1 VNKAQEWKSL
11 RLLIEHELRGSRT
24 QLSAAAS
31 ADDALQELAERL
43 AREVWAEMALSGQ
56 TPLRRGAW
64 RTWWLLRPYR
74 ALSLSGRLAVALVV
88 LQRWLSKQKLHDL
101 EVQALLE
108 HQWQWLTVGPDTF
121 DAWHDVNL
129 PLLDTALA
137 GKALPQSTI
146 EHCLA
151 VGVDP
156 RRLTLLLTHTAA
168 IVEGSLFSTTHDHE
182 SLRSLGVVLE
192 VAAEDGVQPPPAAWF
207 ARLQWQDRHGWGSRL
222 SVEELQQLR
231 ARSGA

>member
-1 VNKAQEWKSL
+1 MKEAQEWESL
-11 RLLIEHELRGSRT
+11 RLLIEQELRGSQA

-43 AREVWAEMALSGQ
+43 ARGVWAEMALSGQ
-56 TPLRRGAW
+56 PPLRRGTW
-64 RTWWLLRPYR
+64 RTWRLLRRYR

-121 DAWHDVNL
+121 DAWHEADL

-137 GKALPQSTI
+137 GKALPQSTS
-146 EHCLA
+146 EHCVA

-156 RRLTLLLTHTAA
+156 HRLTLLFAHAVA
-168 IVEGSLFSTTHDHE
+168 IVEGSLFSATHDHE

-192 VAAEDGVQPPPAAWF
+192 VAAEDGVQVPPAAWF
-207 ARLQWQDRHGWGSRL
+207 ARLQWQDHHGWGLRL

-231 ARSGA
+231 ARSSG